1 METNINQKADAE
13 FKAKILKEI
22 AETCNIAL
30 VARTHGLKYQTVAG
44 WVSSHRNA
52 PGKKKAIEAKQL
64 ERKLAYLE
72 FENRILKE
80 LLKKTNQAKLSDDL
94 SQIDS

>member
-1 METNINQKADAE
+1 METNTNQKADAE

-22 AETCNIAL
+22 TETGNIAL

-44 WVSSHRNA
+44 WVSSQRNA
-52 PGKKKAIEAKQL
+52 PAKKKATEAKQL

-72 FENRILKE
+72 LENRILKE
-80 LLKKTNQAKLSDDL
+80 LLKKTNQAWLGDDL
-94 SQIDS
+94 SPIDS